1 MIADY
6 RFYASTYHGGLT
18 EAEYTSASMKAEA
31 YLRQVTMG
39 RCDAPGLPEKV
50 RLSLQLAACALAEHI
65 RLVEESGYAAGISSQ
80 VNDGVSVSFHARSS
94 ADIDRDQYSI
104 VSGYLG
110 WTGLLYRGMG
120 GGCCRCD
127 F

>member
-18 EAEYTSASMKAEA
+18 EAEYISAGMKADA

-39 RCDAPGLPEKV
+39 RCEAPGLPEKV
-50 RLSLQLAACALAEHI
+50 RLSLQLAACALANHVK
-65 RLVEESGYAAGISSQ
+65 LVEDSEFAAGIASKS
-80 VNDGVSVSFHARSS
+80 NDGVSVSFRARSA
-94 ADIDRDQYSI
+94 ADVNREQYAI

-120 GGCCRCD
+120 GGCRCD
-127 F
+127 C